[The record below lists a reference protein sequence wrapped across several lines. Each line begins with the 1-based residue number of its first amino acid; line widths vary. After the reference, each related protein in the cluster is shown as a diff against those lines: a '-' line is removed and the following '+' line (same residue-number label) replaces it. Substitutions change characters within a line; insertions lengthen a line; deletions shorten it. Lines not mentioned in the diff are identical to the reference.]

1 MPAGL
6 FGRVS
11 GKTTNS
17 NASAQNGS
25 TGRNGSSTGGAPNGA
40 IRLRGTIGK
49 YNGSGT
55 TEYDSITPRSGF
67 WGAFKYDEDYGAP
80 TWTSGQTHPTHT
92 FTVNSGIASTFTSY
106 TPMQYNS
113 VTTSHNDATRQNVKL
128 SDFYRG
134 VTKTHTFSGGNHTY
148 QRVPD
153 TMGNYVTIPTSGEI
167 RMSVFR
173 DQAQAPAKDQLRT
186 AYLQLGGP
194 AGNATNYRYSG
205 TQGANIIGNTL
216 FTVNINATDNP
227 GSNTG
232 VETAGTGGYSY
243 YANYYGPQGGSLNSY
258 GYGRYP
264 GPTRFVGNH
273 TGLDD
278 STVANYHTSGSRY
291 NTSISLDLWMGPKI
305 GWGADDYEYMTPQTY
320 SFLGEN
326 SLGSA
331 GSYPYGASHYQLRDE
346 SLWRPFLQT
355 EWTTIYIQHT
365 ALAGFPSTP
374 ISNFTVYAYDPYK
387 DFGSIYGSQTW
398 AYSAGSS
405 IGSKTFTPTLVTNHD
420 SRFRSYYIQVPTNIA
435 NIHRV
440 MGTFYKNS
448 SNIISLRTL
457 SFFPGKFTFTTNAT
471 QTTGG
476 SAIGSYY
483 SSSNDNGYGFVLCGM
498 GASRSPDSSMYNQ
511 ASISDYDS
519 NNMVRSLQVNAD
531 YWYDGA
537 YHEVSVMDTS
547 SGSRRAS
554 AYVNPTGRMVSA
566 RGPYLDIGVADQY
579 QD

>member
-25 TGRNGSSTGGAPNGA
+25 TGRNGNSTGGAPNGA

-106 TPMQYNS
+106 TPVENNS
-113 VTTSHNDATRQNVKL
+113 VRSSHYDAARQNVKL

-134 VTKTHTFSGGNHTY
+134 VTKTHAGTGLTHTY

-173 DQAQAPAKDQLRT
+173 DQAQAPAKDQLKT
-186 AYLQLGGP
+186 AYQQLAGP
-194 AGNATNYRYSG
+194 QQQTYRYSG
-205 TQGANIIGNTL
+205 TQGANIIGNTI
-216 FTVNINATDNP
+216 FTININVTDNP
-227 GSNTG
+227 PSDTG
-232 VETAGTGGYSY
+232 VETAGTSGYSY
-243 YANYYGPQGGSLNSY
+243 YANYYGPQGGSINSY

-264 GPTRFVGNH
+264 GPSKFQGNY
-273 TGLDD
+273 TAYD
-278 STVANYHTSGSRY
+278 SGTVANYHTSGSRY
-291 NTSISLDLWMGPKI
+291 NTSISMDLWLGPKI
-305 GWGADDYEYMTPQTY
+305 GWGADNYEYMTPQTY
-320 SFLGEN
+320 SFLGDG
-326 SLGSA
+326 SLGSVS
-331 GSYPYGASHYQLRDE
+331 GGPYSANHYQLRDE
-346 SLWRPFLQT
+346 TLWRPFLQS

-365 ALAGFPSTP
+365 ALAGFPATP

-398 AYSAGSS
+398 AYSAGNS
-405 IGSKTFTPTLVTNHD
+405 IGSKTFTPTLVTNFD

-435 NIHRV
+435 NIHRI

-448 SNIISLRTL
+448 SNIISLRTVSL
-457 SFFPGKFTFTTNAT
+457 LPGKFTFYNNQNTSS
-471 QTTGG
+471 GG
-476 SAIGSYY
+476 SVTSTLYGPG
-483 SSSNDNGYGFVLCGM
+483 NDNGYGFVLTSM
-498 GASRSPDSSMYNQ
+498 GASRSPDSSMYSQ
-511 ASISDYDS
+511 AYMSSSVS
-519 NNMVRSLQVNAD
+519 NRYRRMMVNAD
-531 YWYDGA
+531 YWYDGNF
-537 YHEVSVMDTS
+537 HEIGVLDTS
-547 SGSRRAS
+547 TNTTVN
-554 AYVNPTGRMVSA
+554 AYVNPSGRMVSA
-566 RGPYLDIGVADQY
+566 RGPYINIGIADQY